1 MTIRDSADT
10 GKERTMPTPSPEVIL
25 NTEYSIV
32 YESVEHGSTRFC
44 STSPASAVREIEK
57 LKQHVLKGCLSDIP
71 PSGGTHGNEALH
83 KTLNKGLKRTRIG
96 LELALAF
103 LGMFF
108 YKWNER
114 KLSRKNSR
122 QKRCNFI
129 RPVEMYFEQTA
140 IIPEEAENFG
150 ASLSIGEITQ
160 AADCDFSDDIS
171 DAGDVVNCINY
182 LLEESSDT
190 SSDDFHSSDDQNEEE
205 NQEDCSDSLSNVC
218 VAGIIQLASNFA
230 LLTTMILQQ
239 LNNEALTSE
248 GKTHLESIGVI
259 TTSNLHVKE
268 IATAL
273 RRVIVDEW
281 LVNKDH
287 YEPFLTSGQNYY
299 SEAKA
304 FLQEGHFASQLGNA
318 MPLAVSNAL
327 RIPIVVFTSMS
338 NFPVLPVSPRERVL
352 SENPIC
358 LVYDMNC
365 AGHYD
370 AVASIP
376 RLSMEEEGWQ
386 PLSEQTM
393 TSNRPESLPHVSCRC
408 GQGAN
413 RKKQESVSC
422 HEYRTG
428 YAFHNA
434 LGINEAGRNEAGSS
448 AAANDDPPSPLV
460 IPLSAMKGAVAL
472 TKYFAEQRSILSKV
486 ATPGSIYKDV
496 EPYKIRQKI
505 LLFLSP
511 FCPSKIL
518 YTELKVQAA
527 TVHGEMRAL
536 EEEGLGHVYSHGN
549 KTIFSKVVPST
560 VDEEKL
566 RGYNVE
572 KSDFEKTFH
581 ETNCK
586 ISADLFV
593 TLLQKAPNSSD
604 ISAVLYPGES
614 G

>member
-1 MTIRDSADT
+1 
-10 GKERTMPTPSPEVIL
+10 
-25 NTEYSIV
+25 
-32 YESVEHGSTRFC
+32 
-44 STSPASAVREIEK
+44 
-57 LKQHVLKGCLSDIP
+57 
-71 PSGGTHGNEALH
+71 
-83 KTLNKGLKRTRIG
+83 
-96 LELALAF
+96 
-103 LGMFF
+103 
-108 YKWNER
+108 
-114 KLSRKNSR
+114 
-122 QKRCNFI
+122 
-129 RPVEMYFEQTA
+129 
-140 IIPEEAENFG
+140 
-150 ASLSIGEITQ
+150 
-160 AADCDFSDDIS
+160 
-171 DAGDVVNCINY
+171 
-182 LLEESSDT
+182 
-190 SSDDFHSSDDQNEEE
+190 
-205 NQEDCSDSLSNVC
+205 
-218 VAGIIQLASNFA
+218 
-230 LLTTMILQQ
+230 
-239 LNNEALTSE
+239 
-248 GKTHLESIGVI
+248 
-259 TTSNLHVKE
+259 
-268 IATAL
+268 
-273 RRVIVDEW
+273 
-281 LVNKDH
+281 
-287 YEPFLTSGQNYY
+287 
-299 SEAKA
+299 
-304 FLQEGHFASQLGNA
+304 
-318 MPLAVSNAL
+318 
-327 RIPIVVFTSMS
+327 
-338 NFPVLPVSPRERVL
+338 
-352 SENPIC
+352 
-358 LVYDMNC
+358 MNC

-428 YAFHNA
+428 CKCYQNVLGCNDIYNQIYAIHHGSGAQGKVSYTFSPEAEKLFNEHTSSTVAAANAVFNGESQEFIDSKDEKHIIRLSCILHVLKDAFHNA